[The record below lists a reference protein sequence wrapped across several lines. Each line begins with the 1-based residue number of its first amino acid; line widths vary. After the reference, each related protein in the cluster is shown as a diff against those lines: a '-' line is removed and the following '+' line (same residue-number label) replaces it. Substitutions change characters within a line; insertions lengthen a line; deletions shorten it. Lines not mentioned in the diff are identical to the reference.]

1 VLPERMDPQARRR
14 RRQAWTFVT
23 LVSLVLVT
31 GLVSLGHA
39 MRWWTVGGE
48 QVRSV
53 RVPCPA
59 ETAEDPQDVT
69 LGVYN
74 ATNRFGLA
82 RAVAREMQARGFRV
96 NTITNDD
103 SGRPVTAAAVV
114 RHGPYGRLAAKS
126 VAAQVVGPVT
136 VVDDGRGSDT
146 VDLVLGVAYKAMVPR
161 PQASQAIAPVPT
173 PVGCR
178 RVTAGP
184 AGPAAAT
191 TPPDAAPTQARPG
204 AQPTTPPA
212 APPAKPTPA
221 PPTASRSVLAPAPTT
236 PPTAPGPPAP

>member
-1 VLPERMDPQARRR
+1 VLPAGRDPKSRRR

-23 LVSLVLVT
+23 LVSLVLVV
-31 GLVSLGHA
+31 GIVSLGHA

-48 QVRSV
+48 HVRAV

-59 ETAEDPQDVT
+59 ETAEDPEDVT

-74 ATNRFGLA
+74 ATPRFGLA
-82 RAVAREMQARGFRV
+82 RSVARELQARGFRV

-103 SGRPVTAAAVV
+103 SGRPVTAAALV
-114 RHGPYGRLAAKS
+114 RHGPYGRLAARS

-136 VVDDGRGSDT
+136 IENDGRGTDT
-146 VDLVLGVAYKAMVPR
+146 VDLVLGTAYRAMVPR

-178 RVTAGP
+178 RVTDAP
-184 AGPAAAT
+184 VDAAAT
-191 TPPDAAPTQARPG
+191 PS
-204 AQPTTPPA
+204 PA
-212 APPAKPTPA
+212 APPSAAPARPTTAPPAARPTTQPPA
-221 PPTASRSVLAPAPTT
+221 PPTASRSVLTPAPTT
-236 PPTAPGPPAP
+236 PPRTPGPPAP